1 MSVTL
6 TELLRDGGFFCPHCG
21 RFHDITLKNVITE
34 RGAVRR
40 LPEVLAARGIT
51 RPYLLADVNTWRAA
65 GEAAAAAL
73 TEAGIGYSCHIFAE
87 EHPLPHEHTVG
98 GALMHFPADA
108 DAVVG
113 IGGGVIG
120 DTAKILAAAAK
131 VPYIYVA
138 TAPSMDGYASSTSAM
153 EMDGLKVS
161 LDTVSPETI
170 LLDTD
175 VLTAAPRWMILS
187 GYGDM
192 AAKYVSLVEWR
203 LAQIILD
210 EFYCPAVADMM
221 QSALDKAA
229 DNIEAVLAGDP
240 DAAGVLAEGLI
251 MAGLAMRCA
260 GVSRPASGMEH
271 YISHIRDMRSLA
283 FGTPAD
289 LHGIQCGAAAI
300 EVIRAYERLKNG
312 TPDREKALAHAAA
325 FDYDAHA
332 AYMRENVGP
341 GAEVMIALE
350 AKEHKYDKS
359 AHALRLERIIGKW
372 EELCAVMDMLPSSA
386 ELEAFMKKI
395 GFPAGLA
402 ELGIGAEEREILFRC
417 GADIRDKYVL
427 TRLMWDLGI
436 AAEG

>member
-6 TELLRDGGFFCPHCG
+6 SSLIRDGGFFCPHCG
-21 RFHDITLKNVITE
+21 KFHDITLKNVINE

-40 LPEVLAARGIT
+40 LPQVLAARGIS

-65 GEAAAAAL
+65 GESAASAL
-73 TEAGIGYSCHIFAE
+73 RDAGISYSCHIYGE
-87 EHPLPHEHTVG
+87 DHPLPHEHTVG
-98 GALMHFPADA
+98 AALMHCPPDA
-108 DAVVG
+108 DAIVG

-120 DTAKILAAAAK
+120 DTAKILASAAK

-138 TAPSMDGYASSTSAM
+138 TAPSMDGYASPTSAM

-161 LDTVSPETI
+161 LNTVSPETI

-203 LAQIILD
+203 LAKIILD

-221 QSALDKAA
+221 RSALDAA
-229 DNIEAVLAGDP
+229 SENIEAVLAGDP

-271 YISHIRDMRSLA
+271 YLSHIRDMRSLA
-283 FGTPAD
+283 FGTPAE
-289 LHGIQCGAAAI
+289 LHGIQCGAAALD
-300 EVIRAYERLKNG
+300 VIRAYEHLK
-312 TPDREKALAHAAA
+312 TTRPDRTKALAAAEA
-325 FDYDAHA
+325 FDWDAHV
-332 AYMRENVGP
+332 AYLRENVGP
-341 GAEVMIALE
+341 GAEAMIALE
-350 AKEHKYDKS
+350 AVEHKYDKS

-372 EELCAVMDMLPSSA
+372 DELCAEMDALPDSG
-386 ELEAFMKKI
+386 ELCTFMKKI

-402 ELGIGAEEREILFRC
+402 EIGVGEEERKILFRC

-427 TRLMWDLGI
+427 TRLLRDLGLPL
-436 AAEG
+436 EG